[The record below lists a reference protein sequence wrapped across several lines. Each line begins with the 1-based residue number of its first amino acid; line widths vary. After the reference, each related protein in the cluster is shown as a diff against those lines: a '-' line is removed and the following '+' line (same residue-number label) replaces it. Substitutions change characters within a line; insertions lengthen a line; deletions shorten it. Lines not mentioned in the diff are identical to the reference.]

1 MKLSDVLNISMAE
14 ASKLS
19 RADLA
24 KIVRAGASPLNKR
37 IKNIHVHR
45 ALISPATAGLG
56 MTGGA
61 HFGVKGKTRNELL
74 NELYRMQSFAKKST
88 ATVAGAKK
96 FTKHVMETAGATK
109 GTDENRFTRAK
120 RYWDVYNRVVD
131 EMGLELVKSYGS
143 EQIQADIRQI
153 HDLESMDI
161 MEYVMDIYESIG
173 ETYADRSA
181 VSDFFTPLE

>member
-1 MKLSDVLNISMAE
+1 MLSDVLNITMAE
-14 ASKLS
+14 AAKLS
-19 RADLA
+19 RKDLA
-24 KIVRAGASPLNKR
+24 KVVQAGAAPLNKR
-37 IKNIHVHR
+37 IKNIQAYR
-45 ALISPATAGLG
+45 GFSPAVVGLG
-56 MTGGA
+56 FTGGQ
-61 HFGVKGKTRNELL
+61 HFSTRGKNRNELL
-74 NELYRMQSFAKKST
+74 NELYRIQSFAKKST
-88 ATVAGAKK
+88 STVAGAKK
-96 FTKHVMETAGATK
+96 FTKHVMETAGAVK
-109 GTDENRFTRAK
+109 GSEETRFTRAK